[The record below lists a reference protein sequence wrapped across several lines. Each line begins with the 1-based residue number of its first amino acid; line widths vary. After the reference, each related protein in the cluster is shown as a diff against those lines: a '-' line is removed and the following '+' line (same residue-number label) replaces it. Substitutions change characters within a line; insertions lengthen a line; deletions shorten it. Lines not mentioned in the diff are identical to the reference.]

1 MHWLALVI
9 AIAVCLGFTSGIV
22 AQSAMPNPLQ
32 LERKMA
38 LGNVSGRIDHMAVDL
53 AHRRLF
59 VAELG
64 NERSALSI
72 LMRKKSCIASAVH
85 RDLIISLAAKHK
97 LPAVYYPTLLR
108 LEQAAWPP
116 TGLIISRPTSAVPL
130 AYVDRILKGEKP
142 ADLTGTGPQ
151 QNTETSDQP
160 QNRQGTRNDRFAAD
174 ATRARRRG
182 DRIRRMMSAIGTKRT

>member
-9 AIAVCLGFTSGIV
+9 AIAVYLGFTSGIV

-64 NERSALSI
+64 NDTVGVVDLDAQ
-72 LMRKKSCIASAVH
+72 KVVH
-85 RDLIISLAAKHK
+85 RVGS
-97 LPAVYYPTLLR
+97 P
-108 LEQAAWPP
+108 
-116 TGLIISRPTSAVPL
+116 S
-130 AYVDRILKGEKP
+130 
-142 ADLTGTGPQ
+142 
-151 QNTETSDQP
+151 
-160 QNRQGTRNDRFAAD
+160 
-174 ATRARRRG
+174 
-182 DRIRRMMSAIGTKRT
+182 